1 MSPFT
6 TGLKGRCPACGE
18 GALFDGFLKFS
29 QRCEGCGADFDIED
43 AGDGP
48 AVFVILIVGIV
59 IIPLALAF
67 QLITDAPMWLTML
80 IWMPILVMS
89 CLALLRPLRGIMF
102 SLQWV
107 NQAREAGHRDVQSR
121 DVED

>member
-1 MSPFT
+1 MFN
-6 TGLKGRCPACGE
+6 
-18 GALFDGFLKFS
+18 GFLKFARHC
-29 QRCEGCGADFDIED
+29 QGCGESFDIED

-67 QLITDAPMWLTML
+67 QLITNAPLWLTML
-80 IWMPILVMS
+80 IWMPILILA

-102 SLQWV
+102 NLQWA
-107 NQAREAGHRDVQSR
+107 NAAREVRSGDVAAKPAP
-121 DVED
+121 EDAP